1 MYGTVFTFHA
11 KEGKADEVKRLV
23 GEWITK
29 RQPSVAGS
37 KAGYLYR
44 LDSDPNAFVGVAVFN
59 DKQTYF
65 ANADSAEQDA
75 WFKQLRG
82 NLEGDPNWMD
92 GEVFGG

>member
-1 MYGTVFTFHA
+1 MYGTVFTFRA

-23 GEWITK
+23 SEWIVK
-29 RQPSVAGS
+29 RQPAVSGS
-37 KAGYLYR
+37 KAGYLYQ

-59 DKQTYF
+59 DKTTYV

-75 WFKQLRG
+75 WFKQLRD
-82 NLEGDPNWMD
+82 NLEADPDWMD

>member
-1 MYGTVFTFHA
+1 MYGTVFTFQA
-11 KEGKADEVKRLV
+11 KDGKADEVKRLV
-23 GEWITK
+23 SEWITK
-29 RQPSVAGS
+29 RQPGVAGS
-37 KAGYLYR
+37 KAGYLYQ

-59 DKQTYF
+59 DKKTYF

-82 NLEGDPNWMD
+82 NLEADPTWMD